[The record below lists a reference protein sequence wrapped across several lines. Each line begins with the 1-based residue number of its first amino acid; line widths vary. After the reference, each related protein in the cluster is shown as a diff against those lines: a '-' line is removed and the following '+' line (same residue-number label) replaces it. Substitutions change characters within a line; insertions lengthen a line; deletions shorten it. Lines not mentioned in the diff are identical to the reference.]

1 VTHRTNIP
9 LDEPQGKNIHW
20 DFSVTQLNFLAQD
33 AASRRYKKYSDAPA
47 ISVLT
52 SVPQASLWGTQSQQ
66 YVSLP
71 ELRTPLHS

>member
-1 VTHRTNIP
+1 
-9 LDEPQGKNIHW
+9 
-20 DFSVTQLNFLAQD
+20 VTQLNFLAQD